1 MAQDF
6 VILLHGL
13 ARSARSMNVMKLAL
27 EGAGFSVINCDYPS
41 TQHCI
46 EYLAKEVIED
56 ALSYCPDTAKIHFVT
71 HSMGGILVRQYLSER
86 MIENLGRVVMLAPPN
101 RGSEVVDRLSEVPGY
116 AWFNGPAGK
125 QLGTGE
131 NSVPNS
137 LKGCEFELGIIAGN
151 RSINVFLSMML
162 SKPDDGKVSVEN
174 TKLDGM
180 ADHRVMP
187 VAHPFIMKN
196 KGVIHQTIHFL
207 KQGMFD

>member
-1 MAQDF
+1 MSQDF

-13 ARSARSMNVMKLAL
+13 ARSARSMRVMKLAL
-27 EGAGFSVINCDYPS
+27 ERAGFGVINCDYPS

-46 EYLAKEVIED
+46 EFLANEAIED
-56 ALSYCPDTAKIHFVT
+56 ALSHCPDTAKIHFVT

-86 MIENLGRVVMLAPPN
+86 IIENLGRVVMLAPPN
-101 RGSEVVDRLSEVPGY
+101 KGSEVVDRLSGVPGY

-125 QLGTGE
+125 QLGTGKS
-131 NSVPNS
+131 SVPNS
-137 LKGCEFELGIIAGN
+137 LKGCDFELGVIAGA

-162 SKPDDGKVSVEN
+162 PKPDDGKVSVEN

-180 ADHRVMP
+180 TDHRVMP

-196 KGVIHQTIHFL
+196 KGVIYQTIQFL
-207 KQGMFD
+207 KQGIFD

>member
-1 MAQDF
+1 MQQEI

-13 ARSARSMNVMKLAL
+13 ARSARSMRVMKLTL
-27 EGAGFSVINCDYPS
+27 ERAGFGVINCDYPS
-41 TQHCI
+41 TQHSI
-46 EYLAKEVIED
+46 EFLANEAIGS
-56 ALSYCPDTAKIHFVT
+56 ALSDCPDTAKIHFVT
-71 HSMGGILVRQYLSER
+71 HSMGGILLRQYLSER
-86 MIENLGRVVMLAPPN
+86 RIENLGRVVMLAPPN
-101 RGSEVVDRLSEVPGY
+101 KGSEVVDRLSGLPGY
-116 AWFNGPAGK
+116 VWFNGPAGK
-125 QLGTGE
+125 ELGTGK

-137 LKGCEFELGIIAGN
+137 LKGCDFELGVIAGS
-151 RSINVFLSMML
+151 RSINIFLSMML
-162 SKPDDGKVSVEN
+162 PKPDDGKVSVEN